1 MACMD
6 ATLSM
11 SWLEMGTIPN
21 SGYEFAG
28 DYNPKGCFAYL
39 SGDYKGLSYYGTGGT
54 VEQMQESLLDPMWR
68 PQGYDCNGEWY
79 FKFKSW
85 IDSMWGCFSCF
96 FIGFLGPT

>member
-1 MACMD
+1 MPFYFIDPDQQCEPYSQMACMD
-6 ATLSM
+6 AILSL

-39 SGDYKGLSYYGTGGT
+39 SGNYKGLSYYGTGGT
-54 VEQMQESLLDPMWR
+54 VEQMQQSLENPMWR

-79 FKFKSW
+79 ILS
-85 IDSMWGCFSCF
+85 IQ
-96 FIGFLGPT
+96 ILN

>member
-39 SGDYKGLSYYGTGGT
+39 SGDYKGLSFYGTGKVT
-54 VEQMQESLLDPMWR
+54 YPEYYQHSTSFNTL
-68 PQGYDCNGEWY
+68 
-79 FKFKSW
+79 
-85 IDSMWGCFSCF
+85 
-96 FIGFLGPT
+96 IGFGLIGPALRAVHT

>member
-1 MACMD
+1 MD
-6 ATLSM
+6 AILSL

-54 VEQMQESLLDPMWR
+54 VEQMQQSVKNPKWR

-79 FKFKSW
+79 ILS
-85 IDSMWGCFSCF
+85 IQ
-96 FIGFLGPT
+96 ILN